1 MKKIMFNDRYGLTQA
16 VLDGKKTMTRRVFK
30 PAKNV
35 LRSLC
40 LDNTGYEDE
49 DGNLY
54 LSKYKVGEIVAVAQS
69 YETVY
74 HNQGLETIDMLV
86 SGWKY
91 SKGWKNKM
99 FVRAELMPHRIRII
113 NVRVERLQD
122 ISDED
127 CVKEGILWEEADS
140 EYEDYDFYSYSG
152 MSGDG
157 FKTPREAF
165 ASLIDKIS
173 GRGTWQSNPWVWVYE
188 FELVK

>member
-1 MKKIMFNDRYGLTQA
+1 
-16 VLDGKKTMTRRVFK
+16 MTRRVFK

-69 YETVY
+69 YKQIY
-74 HNQGLETIDMLV
+74 HQGGLETMHMTMSDMLN
-86 SGWKY
+86 SA
-91 SKGWKNKM
+91 GWKNKM
-99 FVRAELMPHRIRII
+99 FTRAELMPHRVRITK
-113 NVRVERLQD
+113 VRAERLQA
-122 ISDED
+122 ISKKN
-127 CVKEGILWEEADS
+127 CLKEGIRSAAVIS
-140 EYEDYDFYSYSG
+140 RFYFDNTSRGYG
-152 MSGDG
+152 HY
-157 FKTPREAF
+157 FKTHREAF

-188 FELVK
+188 FELIK